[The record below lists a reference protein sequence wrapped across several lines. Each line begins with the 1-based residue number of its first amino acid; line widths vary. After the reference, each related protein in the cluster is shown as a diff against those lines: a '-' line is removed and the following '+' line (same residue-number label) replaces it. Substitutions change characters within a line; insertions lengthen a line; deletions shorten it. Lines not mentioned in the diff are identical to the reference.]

1 MRIKILVLTL
11 ICFIFIYCGIPTAQQ
26 IKLYPESSEVRYG
39 QMILTLQE
47 LGCIIKHTDKNSM
60 IILAEMI
67 NLGKDPM
74 GIMHTADPPLQISI
88 NVKKKMEKIQYLSQ
102 L

>member
-26 IKLYPESSEVRYG
+26 IKLYPESSEVLYG